1 MLLAASVKL
10 SPSFSSQTWIQ
21 KANPNRSIF
30 SYKAS
35 EEGTA
40 DLGELLEAF

>member
-1 MLLAASVKL
+1 MLLAARVNL

-30 SYKAS
+30 SYKAR
-35 EEGTA
+35 EEGLR
-40 DLGELLEAF
+40 DLGGLLEAF